1 MQNFRIDAQRADVS
15 EVGVD
20 VLVLKYANG
29 YHGADHAVAT
39 ALGLPELQLKSGEH
53 RLFPTGGKIAAK
65 AVLFV
70 GVGVLHDFD
79 YSQITR
85 FAAAAM
91 DIVRRE
97 VPEANWIGI
106 TVHGP
111 GYGLDELASIDS
123 LVSGLRSASLFS
135 AATYPRPVRV
145 TVIDRNERRV
155 SKLSDYLAADQNQTS
170 VAARFSPEAARAISS
185 AGTYE
190 KRLFAA
196 MPFGEK
202 YLDHWEFA
210 LEPAAHKNKV
220 VIERLDHEHFVGE
233 ILTEIRTRIERASA
247 VVAIL
252 DDNNPNVFLE
262 VGYAWGIRKPAILA
276 LHEQCPAPFDVSGH
290 KLIRYSR
297 LGDLREQL
305 EVSLRGL
312 LDNKVF

>member
-1 MQNFRIDAQRADVS
+1 MQIEAQHADIV

-29 YHGADHAVAT
+29 YHGADQAVAS
-39 ALGLPELQLKSGEH
+39 ALGLPNLQLQQGEH
-53 RLFPTGGKIAAK
+53 KFFPTGGKIAARE
-65 AVLFV
+65 VLFI
-70 GVGVLHDFD
+70 GVGVLRNFD
-79 YSQITR
+79 YAQISR
-85 FAAAAM
+85 FAAAALE
-91 DIVRRE
+91 IVQRE
-97 VPEANWIGI
+97 RPSALWIGI

-123 LVSGLRSASLFS
+123 LVSGMRSSPPLLAASRPEGLRVS
-135 AATYPRPVRV
+135 
-145 TVIDRNERRV
+145 VIDRNERRI
-155 SKLSDYLAADQNQTS
+155 SKLSDYLDAELRRPTAS
-170 VAARFSPEAARAISS
+170 GRFSPQAAREISS
-185 AGTYE
+185 SGTYE

-233 ILTEIRTRIERASA
+233 ILSEIRTRIEKASA
-247 VVAIL
+247 IVAVL

-276 LHEQCPAPFDVSGH
+276 LHAESPAPFDVSGH

-305 EVSLRGL
+305 EESLKGL
-312 LDNKVF
+312 LENRVF